1 MIINELIISNLVIK
15 NKQTID
21 VHPTRIN
28 KTKTKD
34 RQQFPTRKC
43 ALYCS
48 LNSEKL
54 ILSNK
59 FTATLSATDDVTT
72 RQINSIQLF
81 FDRKSEQTFV
91 LLN

>member
-1 MIINELIISNLVIK
+1 MIKK

-21 VHPTRIN
+21 VYPTRIN
-28 KTKTKD
+28 KTKTKE
-34 RQQFPTRKC
+34 RQQFPSRKC
-43 ALYCS
+43 GLYCS
-48 LNSEKL
+48 PNSEKL

-59 FTATLSATDDVTT
+59 FTATLSATDNVTT

-81 FDRKSEQTFV
+81 FDRKLNKLFM